1 MVKKNHKD
9 TTNLINLALLSKQ
22 QGNLVNA
29 RQHLEKAIKIDP
41 ENFVALNN
49 MGSIYSATNKL
60 DKAKKFFLKAIK
72 AKPDYYSAIFNL
84 ALANEET
91 GNKIEAINLY
101 KEAIKHDSTNLG
113 FYHNLYRI
121 NTAYFDDEKIQTIE
135 KILKKEN
142 ISNFNKASGF
152 FILAYD
158 QRKKENFKKEF
169 KYLIEAHKSFHF
181 SNETINNQVSFYWIR
196 LMPKLIEKISFVQK
210 EKLIKKIQPLFIVGL
225 PRSGSTLIE
234 SIISSGK
241 EIIPNGG
248 ETSIINRTLLDD
260 NKNFFVNKDFLN
272 ETKKLDIN
280 PDSFCEKI
288 ISQYEALNLLD
299 KNKNYVLTDKSLE
312 NFFFI
317 EIIIKLLPDAKIINC
332 ERDIFQIIISIFQNF
347 LSNIK
352 WSHSI
357 DNILEYI
364 DNYLKIIAK
373 FKKKYPDRIHT
384 INLEDFVKD
393 SENSS
398 KALFKFCKLDW
409 DSKCLEFYKRNDL
422 ISKTASNQQVRNKIF
437 INDEKNMLLIKNFLI
452 PMQLNING

>member
-142 ISNFNKASGF
+142 ISNCNKASGF

-299 KNKNYVLTDKSLE
+299 KNKNYILTDKSLE
-312 NFFFI
+312 NLS
-317 EIIIKLLPDAKIINC
+317 EIA
-332 ERDIFQIIISIFQNF
+332 
-347 LSNIK
+347 
-352 WSHSI
+352 
-357 DNILEYI
+357 
-364 DNYLKIIAK
+364 LK
-373 FKKKYPDRIHT
+373 R
-384 INLEDFVKD
+384 LV
-393 SENSS
+393 
-398 KALFKFCKLDW
+398 
-409 DSKCLEFYKRNDL
+409 
-422 ISKTASNQQVRNKIF
+422 
-437 INDEKNMLLIKNFLI
+437 
-452 PMQLNING
+452 